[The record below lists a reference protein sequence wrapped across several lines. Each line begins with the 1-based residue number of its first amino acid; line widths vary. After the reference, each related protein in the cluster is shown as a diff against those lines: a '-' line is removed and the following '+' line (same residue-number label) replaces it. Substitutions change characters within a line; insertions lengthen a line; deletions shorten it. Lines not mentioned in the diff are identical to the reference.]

1 MLPHKLK
8 IKNYVYKILTIIIK
22 FALKT
27 TKAVFI
33 MSYRYFVAES
43 QKQLKLK
50 LIFLFALDKGIA
62 PAF

>member
-1 MLPHKLK
+1 MLTHKLK

-33 MSYRYFVAES
+33 MSYCP
-43 QKQLKLK
+43 
-50 LIFLFALDKGIA
+50 ALNNLSVTVKIRLADSSEIGL
-62 PAF
+62 PCSHP